1 VNDVTNSS
9 ASTGSIVN
17 LSGMRRIVRQQV
29 MSAAEKRLSRQPTTF
44 QMATLQFQT
53 HMEPASAAASAPAR
67 VSAAERLRELA
78 AHLNLH
84 RGFADVIASLE
95 AGHGGTL
102 GGVWGSSRALV
113 AAALVRSCPG
123 PLVVVAPH
131 PGEIDSIARDLALFS
146 NLPVAE
152 FPAWESEPG
161 ERVVHDEIYGERLRV
176 LKELG
181 AGSWEQ
187 RGRSPE
193 TLRPPL
199 SAPHTSIL
207 VTSIQSLLQ
216 PVPSRDVFA
225 AATREIRV
233 GAQLD
238 EQEFTR
244 WLAERGGHATTAVE
258 LPGEFSMRGGILDIF
273 PPDAD
278 DPVRIELFGND
289 VESIRR
295 FDVGSQRSLATL
307 DSTSITMLE
316 PTASDRAHFT
326 GYLPQGTWFL
336 LIEPSE
342 LAEEGKFY
350 LDRMDRPQAF
360 HAVRPTLEEI
370 YKFPSVTASGVPAGS
385 METTAHLEFE
395 SVERFSGEIGK
406 VRDELD
412 KVSEGHEVFLVC
424 ETEAEAERLKELFK
438 SSKLMGGDCPLFLPE
453 GAVERQRATQE
464 KGTVPLNQ
472 ENEERDIPFFSDT
485 AESAAK
491 RVNGKKGTVPRLHFV
506 VGHLEAGFR
515 IVPQRVVLVSA
526 AELFQR
532 QDLARTTRRR
542 QARAIDSFLELR
554 EGDLVVHVAHG
565 IGRYRGLR
573 LLEQDGRSEEH
584 LELEYHGGTK
594 IYVPSAKIELVQKY
608 VGGTRGRPVLAHIGG
623 KAWVRQKEAAQRAV
637 TDLAAEM
644 IELQAARDARPGI
657 AFPPDSEWQRE
668 FDAAFPYQE
677 TPDQISAIAEIKS
690 DMQAAR
696 PMDRLLCG
704 DVGFGKTE
712 LAIRAAFKAVDA
724 GHQVAVLVPT
734 TVLAEQHRRTFA
746 ARMAEFPFQIASIS
760 RFNTAKE
767 QRQIIEQTA
776 AGQIDILIGTHRIAS
791 PDVQFANLGLLVI
804 DEEQRFGV
812 EIKERLKA
820 LRTTVDVLTMT
831 ATPIPRTLHMS
842 LLGVRAI
849 SNLETPPADRLA
861 VETRVTRFSDELVRH
876 AIMRELN
883 RSGQIY
889 FVHNRIND
897 IRRVA
902 MRLAEIVP
910 EAQIDIGHGQMP
922 EHELEDVM
930 LRFVRGE
937 TDILLS
943 TTIVESGLDIPNANT
958 IFIDDADRYGLA
970 DLHQLRGRVGRYKHR
985 AYCYLLVDE
994 NRHLSPEAARRLR
1007 AIEEFSQMGAGF
1019 ALAMRD
1025 LELRGAGNILG
1036 TQQSGHIA
1044 TVGYELY
1051 CALLERAVRRLKRL
1065 PQPESVEVSIDLPGE
1080 AYLPRGYVPDMRAKV
1095 DLYRRLARLTT
1106 EAAVDDFATELVD
1119 RFGPLP
1125 NPVSHL
1131 LELARLRIYAHVWGV
1146 QEIRLEDRYAVLAYS
1161 SREKLE
1167 PLVKRTGGRLRVAD
1181 ERSAYLLLSVPL
1193 TSGPD
1198 VFAEI
1203 KSLLQPVGR
1212 AA

>member
-1 VNDVTNSS
+1 METATAATS
-9 ASTGSIVN
+9 ASRERGAAD
-17 LSGMRRIVRQQV
+17 RR
-29 MSAAEKRLSRQPTTF
+29 AAECRELAGR
-44 QMATLQFQT
+44 
-53 HMEPASAAASAPAR
+53 
-67 VSAAERLRELA
+67 RLRELA
-78 AHLNLH
+78 AQLKLH
-84 RGFADVIASLE
+84 TGFADVVASLE

-113 AAALVRSCPG
+113 AAALAKSCPG
-123 PLVVVAPH
+123 PLVVIAPH
-131 PGEIDSIARDLALFS
+131 PAEIDAISRDLSLFTDHR
-146 NLPVAE
+146 VAE

-161 ERVVHDEIYGERLRV
+161 ERVVYDEIYGERLRV
-176 LKELG
+176 LKALVEGCRMQG
-181 AGSWEQ
+181 AG
-187 RGRSPE
+187 GRERRSDSDPSPPHPE
-193 TLRPPL
+193 SCILAEAEGVSPLFPKAEKGDRPR
-199 SAPHTSIL
+199 ASIL

-216 PVPSRDVFA
+216 PVPSRDSLA

-233 GAQLD
+233 GGQVD
-238 EQEFTR
+238 EQELTR
-244 WLAERGGHATTAVE
+244 WLVERGGHATTAVE
-258 LPGEFSMRGGILDIF
+258 LPGEFSLRGGILDIF
-273 PPDAD
+273 APDAE
-278 DPVRIELFGND
+278 DPVRVELFGD
-289 VESIRR
+289 EVESIRR
-295 FDVGSQRSLATL
+295 FDVATQRSLATL
-307 DSTSITMLE
+307 RSTTVTMLE

-326 GYLPQGTWFL
+326 SYLPQGGLPISFPTPHSPLPTTAWFM

-350 LDRMDRPQAF
+350 LERMDRPQVF
-360 HAVRPTLEEI
+360 HSVRTTLEEI

-406 VRDELD
+406 VRDELE
-412 KVSEGHEVFLVC
+412 KVGAGNEVFVVC
-424 ETEAEAERLKELFK
+424 ETEAEVERLGELFAK
-438 SSKLMGGDCPLFLPE
+438 GEGGRGKGEGQDEQGERVSPLFLK
-453 GAVERQRATQE
+453 AE
-464 KGTVPLNQ
+464 KGD
-472 ENEERDIPFFSDT
+472 R
-485 AESAAK
+485 
-491 RVNGKKGTVPRLHFV
+491 PRLQFV

-515 IVPQRVVLVSA
+515 VVPQRVVLVSA
-526 AELFQR
+526 GELFQR

-573 LLEQDGRSEEH
+573 LLEQEGRAEEH
-584 LELEYHGGTK
+584 LEIEYNGGTK

-608 VGGTRGRPVLAHIGG
+608 VGGKAARVVLANIGG
-623 KAWVRQKEAAQRAV
+623 KSWVRQKEAAQRAV

-657 AFPPDSEWQRE
+657 AFPDDTEWQRE
-668 FDAAFPYQE
+668 FDAQFPYQE
-677 TPDQISAIAEIKS
+677 TPDQLTSIADIKR
-690 DMQAAR
+690 DMQLSR

-712 LAIRAAFKAVDA
+712 MAIRAAFKAVDA
-724 GHQVAVLVPT
+724 GYQVAVLVPT
-734 TVLAEQHRRTFA
+734 TVLAEQHRRTFT
-746 ARMAEFPFQIASIS
+746 ARMAEFPFQIDAIS
-760 RFNTAKE
+760 RFCTAKE
-767 QRQIIEQTA
+767 QKNIIERA
-776 AGQIDILIGTHRIAS
+776 ASGSLDILIGTHRMAS
-791 PDVQFANLGLLVI
+791 PDIQFQNLGLLII

-812 EIKERLKA
+812 EVKERLKA
-820 LRTTVDVLTMT
+820 LRATVDVLTMT

-883 RSGQIY
+883 RGGQIY

-897 IRRVA
+897 IHAVA
-902 MRLAEIVP
+902 TRLADIVP
-910 EAQIDIGHGQMP
+910 EARIDIGHGQMA
-922 EHELEDVM
+922 EGDLEEVM

-958 IFIDDADRYGLA
+958 MFIDDADRYGLA

-985 AYCYLLVDE
+985 AYCYLLIDE
-994 NRHLSPEAARRLR
+994 KRHLSPEAARRLR

-1044 TVGYELY
+1044 TVGYEMY
-1051 CALLERAVRRLKRL
+1051 CALLERAVRQLKKL
-1065 PQPESVEVSIDLPGE
+1065 PPRETVDVNIDLPGE
-1080 AYLPRGYVPDMRAKV
+1080 AYLPRNYVPDMRSKI
-1095 DLYRRLARLTT
+1095 DLYRRLAQLTAET
-1106 EAAVDDFATELVD
+1106 AVDDFAAELTD
-1119 RFGPLP
+1119 RFGPVP
-1125 NPVSHL
+1125 EVVQHL
-1131 LELARLRIYAHVWGV
+1131 LELARLRIWSHRWGI
-1146 QEIRLEDRYAVLAYS
+1146 QAIRLEDRYAVLHYT
-1161 SREKLE
+1161 SRDKVQR
-1167 PLVKRTGGRLRVAD
+1167 LVQKSVGRLRVAD
-1181 ERSAYLLLSVPL
+1181 GRSAYLPLACELS
-1193 TSGPD
+1193 D
-1198 VFAEI
+1198 AAAIFAEI
-1203 KSLLQPVGR
+1203 KLLLRPEER

>member
-1 VNDVTNSS
+1 MTDT
-9 ASTGSIVN
+9 AT
-17 LSGMRRIVRQQV
+17 
-29 MSAAEKRLSRQPTTF
+29 AATPV
-44 QMATLQFQT
+44 
-53 HMEPASAAASAPAR
+53 AAGTR
-67 VSAAERLRELA
+67 AADRLRELA
-78 AHLNLH
+78 ANLNLH

-113 AAALVRSCPG
+113 AAALARSCPG
-123 PLVVVAPH
+123 PLVIVAPH
-131 PGEIDSIARDLALFS
+131 SGEIDAIARDIALFS
-146 NLPVAE
+146 ELPVAE

-161 ERVVHDEIYGERLRV
+161 ERVLHDEIYGERLRV

-181 AGSWEQ
+181 SGSGE
-187 RGRSPE
+187 RGARHSGTPRSLLPA
-193 TLRPPL
+193 RRFP
-199 SAPHTSIL
+199 II

-216 PVPSRDVFA
+216 PVPGREAFA

-233 GAQLD
+233 GGSLD
-238 EQEFTR
+238 EREFTR

-258 LPGEFSMRGGILDIF
+258 LPGEFSLRGGILDVF

-278 DPVRIELFGND
+278 DPVRIELFGD
-289 VESIRR
+289 EVESIRR
-295 FDVGSQRSLATL
+295 FDVASQRSLETL
-307 DSTSITMLE
+307 QSTAITMLE

-326 GYLPQGTWFL
+326 AYLPASTWFL
-336 LIEPSE
+336 LIEPNE

-350 LDRMDRPQAF
+350 LERMDRPQGF
-360 HAVRPTLEEI
+360 HSVRPTLEEI
-370 YKFPSVTASGVPAGS
+370 YKFPSVTAAGVPSGS

-412 KVSEGHEVFLVC
+412 KVSGGHEVFVVC
-424 ETEAEAERLKELFK
+424 ETEAECERLRELFAETR
-438 SSKLMGGDCPLFLPE
+438 S
-453 GAVERQRATQE
+453 E
-464 KGTVPLNQ
+464 KGVRNRFSNKPNAVAPYNSRETVP
-472 ENEERDIPFFSDT
+472 DT
-485 AESAAK
+485 F
-491 RVNGKKGTVPRLHFV
+491 FV

-515 IVPQRVVLVSA
+515 IVPQRVVLISA

-573 LLEQDGRSEEH
+573 LLEKDGRAEEH

-594 IYVPSAKIELVQKY
+594 IYVPAAKIELVQKY
-608 VGGTRGRPVLAHIGG
+608 VGGKGARVSLAHIGG

-657 AFPPDSEWQRE
+657 AFPPDTEWQRE

-677 TPDQISAIAEIKS
+677 TPDQLTSIDDIKH
-690 DMQAAR
+690 DMQASR

-712 LAIRAAFKAVDA
+712 LAIRAAFKAIDA
-724 GHQVAVLVPT
+724 GYQVAVLVPT
-734 TVLAEQHRRTFA
+734 TVLAEQHRRTFS
-746 ARMAEFPFQIASIS
+746 ARMAEFPFEIAALS
-760 RFNTAKE
+760 RFCTAKE
-767 QRQIIEQTA
+767 QRDIIQRTA
-776 AGQIDILIGTHRIAS
+776 EGQIDILIGTHRLAS
-791 PDVQFANLGLLVI
+791 SDVQFANLGLLII

-861 VETRVTRFSDELVRH
+861 VETRVTRFSDQLVRH

-883 RSGQIY
+883 RGGQIY
-889 FVHNRIND
+889 FVHNRIHD
-897 IRRVA
+897 IHGVA
-902 MRLAEIVP
+902 ARLADIAP

-1025 LELRGAGNILG
+1025 LEIRGAGNILG

-1044 TVGYELY
+1044 TVGYEMY
-1051 CALLERAVRRLKRL
+1051 CALLERAVRQLKKL
-1065 PQPESVEVSIDLPGE
+1065 PPRESSDVNIDLPVE
-1080 AYLPRGYVPDMRAKV
+1080 AYLPRGYVPDMRAKI

-1106 EAAVDDFATELVD
+1106 EAAVDDFASELGD
-1119 RFGPLP
+1119 RFGPQP
-1125 NPVSHL
+1125 DAAQHL
-1131 LELARLRIYAHVWGV
+1131 LELARLRIWAHSWGV
-1146 QEIRLEDRYAVLAYS
+1146 HEIRLEDRYAVFAYA
-1161 SREKLE
+1161 SREKLA
-1167 PLVKRTGGRLRVAD
+1167 PLVRRAAGRLRVAD
-1181 ERSAYLLLSVPL
+1181 QASAYLLLA
-1193 TSGPD
+1193 SGSTD
-1198 VFAEI
+1198 AAGIFEEI
-1203 KSLLQPVGR
+1203 KSLLRPERR

>member
-1 VNDVTNSS
+1 MDTATAATS
-9 ASTGSIVN
+9 ASGRTPAADEPRAEH
-17 LSGMRRIVRQQV
+17 LS
-29 MSAAEKRLSRQPTTF
+29 A
-44 QMATLQFQT
+44 
-53 HMEPASAAASAPAR
+53 
-67 VSAAERLRELA
+67 AAERLRELA
-78 AHLNLH
+78 ANLNQH
-84 RGFADVIASLE
+84 RGFADVVASLE
-95 AGHGGTL
+95 ARHGGTL

-113 AAALVRSCPG
+113 AAALARSCPG
-123 PLVVVAPH
+123 PLVVVTPH
-131 PGEIDSIARDLALFS
+131 QAEIEAVARDLALFTD
-146 NLPVAE
+146 LPVAE

-161 ERVVHDEIYGERLRV
+161 ERVVYDEIYGERLRV
-176 LKELG
+176 LKSLAERFLTALG
-181 AGSWEQ
+181 EQ
-187 RGRSPE
+187 PPALPGVSAAEVNDIDFVSGATNPRRSRGLTAS
-193 TLRPPL
+193 
-199 SAPHTSIL
+199 SNAII

-216 PVPSRDVFA
+216 PVPSPDTFA
-225 AATREIRV
+225 AATRRIRV
-233 GAQLD
+233 GGQLN

-258 LPGEFSMRGGILDIF
+258 LPGEFSLRGGILDIF
-273 PPDAD
+273 PPDAE
-278 DPVRIELFGND
+278 DPVRVELFGDD
-289 VESIRR
+289 VESIRC
-295 FDVGSQRSLATL
+295 FDVATQRSLETLEAT
-307 DSTSITMLE
+307 TITMLE
-316 PTASDRAHFT
+316 PTTSDRAHFT
-326 GYLPQGTWFL
+326 SYLPENMWFML
-336 LIEPSE
+336 VEPSE
-342 LAEEGKFY
+342 LQEEGKFY
-350 LDRMDRPQAF
+350 LERMDRPQAL
-360 HAVRPTLEEI
+360 HAVRATMEEI

-395 SVERFSGEIGK
+395 SVERFSGDIGK
-406 VRDELD
+406 VRDELA
-412 KVSEGHEVFLVC
+412 KVSAGHEVFIVC
-424 ETEAEAERLKELFK
+424 ETEAEVERLTQLF
-438 SSKLMGGDCPLFLPE
+438 
-453 GAVERQRATQE
+453 GAHIADPSRVGAEDQANGEASPSPRPGQDGRAT
-464 KGTVPLNQ
+464 
-472 ENEERDIPFFSDT
+472 
-485 AESAAK
+485 
-491 RVNGKKGTVPRLHFV
+491 LHFV

-515 IVPQRVVLVSA
+515 IVPQQVVLVSA

-573 LLEQDGRSEEH
+573 LLEQDDRAEEH

-608 VGGTRGRPVLAHIGG
+608 VGGKGAKVTLAHIGG
-623 KAWVRQKEAAQRAV
+623 KSWVRQKEAAQRAV

-657 AFPPDSEWQRE
+657 AFPPDTEWQRE
-668 FDAAFPYQE
+668 FDNAFLYQE
-677 TPDQISAIAEIKS
+677 TPDQLTAIDDIKR
-690 DMQAAR
+690 DMQATR

-712 LAIRAAFKAVDA
+712 LAIRAAFKAIDA
-724 GHQVAVLVPT
+724 GYQVAVLVPT

-746 ARMAEFPFQIASIS
+746 ARMAEFPFEIAGLS
-760 RFNTAKE
+760 RFCTPKE
-767 QRQIIEQTA
+767 QRDILERTRT
-776 AGQIDILIGTHRIAS
+776 GQLDILIGTHRMAS
-791 PDVQFANLGLLVI
+791 PDVEFQNLGLLII

-812 EIKERLKA
+812 EVKERLKS
-820 LRTTVDVLTMT
+820 LRSTVDVLTMT

-883 RSGQIY
+883 RGGQIY

-897 IRRVA
+897 IHA
-902 MRLAEIVP
+902 LKMRLEAIVP
-910 EAQIDIGHGQMP
+910 EAQIDIGHGQMA
-922 EHELEDVM
+922 EGELEDVM

-937 TDILLS
+937 IDILLS

-958 IFIDDADRYGLA
+958 MFIDDADRYGLA

-994 NRHLSPEAARRLR
+994 ARHLSPEAARRLR

-1044 TVGYELY
+1044 TVGYEMY
-1051 CALLERAVRRLKRL
+1051 CALLERAVRQLKKL
-1065 PQPESVEVSIDLPGE
+1065 PPRESVDVNIDLPGE
-1080 AYLPRGYVPDMRAKV
+1080 AYLPRSYVPDMRSKI

-1106 EAAVDDFATELVD
+1106 DAAVDDFASELAD
-1119 RFGPLP
+1119 RFGPP
-1125 NPVSHL
+1125 PDVVQHL
-1131 LELARLRIYAHVWGV
+1131 LELARLRIWAHAWGV
-1146 QEIRLEDRYAVLAYS
+1146 HEIRIEDRFAVFSYS
-1161 SREKLE
+1161 SREKINR
-1167 PLVKRTGGRLRVAD
+1167 LVARSAGRLRVAD
-1181 ERSAYLLLSVPL
+1181 GASAYLPL
-1193 TSGPD
+1193 AGGFADAATIFAD
-1198 VFAEI
+1198 V
-1203 KSLLQPVGR
+1203 KSLLRPAER